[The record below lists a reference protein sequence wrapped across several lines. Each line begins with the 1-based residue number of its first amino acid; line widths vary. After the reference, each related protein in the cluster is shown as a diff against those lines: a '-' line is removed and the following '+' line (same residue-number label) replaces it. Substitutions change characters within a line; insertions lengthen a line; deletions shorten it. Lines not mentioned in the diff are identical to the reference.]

1 MFRTL
6 SRSKIAFILAILF
19 GLSLFFFRGSS
30 RYSNLFNSDNVIAS
44 ISGTP
49 ISTNKFTRTLQL
61 NINQFSNMFG
71 RNITKED
78 IRSLQIHSLA
88 LGALINNAVFENE
101 FDLKNYI
108 IDEKILAKK
117 TKDRLPQ
124 LYDKNNKLK
133 ESALNIFLRD
143 QGLKIDD
150 IVNIINFETR
160 SEVFDKFFF
169 QINYPDYFTK
179 KINIYDQHKRDI
191 EILKIDI
198 NDLPESLLK
207 LDNINKENEEIKSF
221 YEENK
226 NKYMTNEERNISY
239 LIFSKDNYKD
249 RLKPT
254 ENEILNYYNN
264 NINLYL
270 ISETRDFTQFNFKTK
285 EEAIKFKDK
294 INGLKINEIK
304 SISDENNIIYND
316 FKGLSKN
323 EVIEN
328 LSEEIFALEID
339 DISEIIETPLAFHI
353 ILLNNIKKEKQK
365 SFEEAKS
372 EIEESILSIEIN
384 NFFNDLKN
392 NISQQI
398 LDGYSIEEIA
408 NRNNSKVENLLN
420 ADKINSNNL
429 KLKDIEKEI
438 IKKSFITNKDF
449 VSDVIEF
456 NQNSFF
462 ILNVD
467 KIIPSKN
474 IDYNDIFTDIKNDWV
489 FSKKIE
495 FLNNNHTNN
504 YKNEKY
510 LEETSSQLSQE
521 LKKIIIT
528 KNYNE
533 VPRDFLSLIFNTNI
547 NNPIIYNEGENFY
560 IVNIKNIM
568 IDENNSENYSQIS
581 LNADLKNAYGSEII
595 KNKKIKIN
603 ENLLEALINQY

>member
-101 FDLKNYI
+101 FDLTNYI
-108 IDEKILAKK
+108 IDDKILAKK
-117 TKDRLPQ
+117 TKSRLPQ

-339 DISEIIETPLAFHI
+339 DISKIIQTPLAFHI

-408 NRNNSKVENLLN
+408 NRNSSKVENLLSV
-420 ADKINSNNL
+420 DKINSNNL

-438 IKKSFITNKDF
+438 INKSFITNKDF

-510 LEETSSQLSQE
+510 LEETSKQLSKE

-560 IVNIKNIM
+560 IVNIKNII

>member
-101 FDLKNYI
+101 FDLNNYI
-108 IDEKILAKK
+108 IDDKILAKK

-160 SEVFDKFFF
+160 SEIFDKFFF
-169 QINYPDYFTK
+169 QINYPDYFNK
-179 KINIYDQHKRDI
+179 KINIYDQHKRDV

-198 NDLPESLLK
+198 NELPESLLK
-207 LDNINKENEEIKSF
+207 VNNLNKENEEIKSF

-285 EEAIKFKDK
+285 EEAIKFKVK

-328 LSEEIFALEID
+328 LSEEIFLLEID

-438 IKKSFITNKDF
+438 IKKSFVTNKDF

-510 LEETSSQLSQE
+510 LEKTSNQLSQE

-547 NNPIIYNEGENFY
+547 NNPIIYNEGKNFY

>member
-1 MFRTL
+1 MSLSFIKEIKNHPKGLTTL
-6 SRSKIAFILAILF
+6 FFTELWERFSFYGMRAIL
-19 GLSLFFFRGSS
+19 
-30 RYSNLFNSDNVIAS
+30 V
-44 ISGTP
+44 
-49 ISTNKFTRTLQL
+49 
-61 NINQFSNMFG
+61 
-71 RNITKED
+71 
-78 IRSLQIHSLA
+78 
-88 LGALINNAVFENE
+88 
-101 FDLKNYI
+101 
-108 IDEKILAKK
+108 
-117 TKDRLPQ
+117 
-124 LYDKNNKLK
+124 
-133 ESALNIFLRD
+133 
-143 QGLKIDD
+143 
-150 IVNIINFETR
+150 
-160 SEVFDKFFF
+160 
-169 QINYPDYFTK
+169 
-179 KINIYDQHKRDI
+179 
-191 EILKIDI
+191 
-198 NDLPESLLK
+198 
-207 LDNINKENEEIKSF
+207 
-221 YEENK
+221 
-226 NKYMTNEERNISY
+226 
-239 LIFSKDNYKD
+239 
-249 RLKPT
+249 
-254 ENEILNYYNN
+254 
-264 NINLYL
+264 LYL

-304 SISDENNIIYND
+304 SISDENNIIFND

-328 LSEEIFALEID
+328 LSEEIFLLEID

-420 ADKINSNNL
+420 VDKINSNNL

-438 IKKSFITNKDF
+438 IKKSFVTNKDF

-510 LEETSSQLSQE
+510 LEETSNQLSQE

>member
-78 IRSLQIHSLA
+78 IKSLQIHSLA

-101 FDLKNYI
+101 FDLNNYI
-108 IDEKILAKK
+108 IDDKILAKK

-198 NDLPESLLK
+198 NDLPENLLK
-207 LDNINKENEEIKSF
+207 VDNINKENEEIKSF

-316 FKGLSKN
+316 FKDLSKN

-408 NRNNSKVENLLN
+408 NRNSSKVENLLN
-420 ADKINSNNL
+420 VDKLNSNNL

-467 KIIPSKN
+467 KIIPSEN

-510 LEETSSQLSQE
+510 LEETSNKLSQE

-560 IVNIKNIM
+560 IVNIKNII
-568 IDENNSENYSQIS
+568 IDENNTENYSQIS

>member
-101 FDLKNYI
+101 FDLNNYI
-108 IDEKILAKK
+108 IDDKILAKK
-117 TKDRLPQ
+117 TKNRLPQ

-160 SEVFDKFFF
+160 SEIFDKFFF
-169 QINYPDYFTK
+169 QINYPDYFNK
-179 KINIYDQHKRDI
+179 KINIYDQHKRDV

-198 NDLPESLLK
+198 NELPESLLK
-207 LDNINKENEEIKSF
+207 VNNLNKENEEIKSF

-285 EEAIKFKDK
+285 EEAIKFKVK

-328 LSEEIFALEID
+328 LSEEIFLLEID

-438 IKKSFITNKDF
+438 IKKSFVTNKDF

-547 NNPIIYNEGENFY
+547 NNPIIYNEGKNFY